1 MNKIETTILKNLIY
15 NDEYARKVVPFIK
28 TDYFLDNSEKIIFE
42 NVIDFIKKY
51 NKCPTLETIEISLQN
66 SNLTEGQFNDCV
78 KLTKTLVNENS
89 DIQWLYDETEKF
101 CKEKAVYNSI
111 LQSIGIIEGKDKVL
125 SKDSIPSLLQEA
137 LSVSFDHILKKK
149 IRFPLIL
156 ICLMKLQME
165 VYQTNHLT

>member
-78 KLTKTLVNENS
+78 KLTKTLVN
-89 DIQWLYDETEKF
+89 
-101 CKEKAVYNSI
+101 
-111 LQSIGIIEGKDKVL
+111 
-125 SKDSIPSLLQEA
+125 
-137 LSVSFDHILKKK
+137 
-149 IRFPLIL
+149 
-156 ICLMKLQME
+156 
-165 VYQTNHLT
+165 